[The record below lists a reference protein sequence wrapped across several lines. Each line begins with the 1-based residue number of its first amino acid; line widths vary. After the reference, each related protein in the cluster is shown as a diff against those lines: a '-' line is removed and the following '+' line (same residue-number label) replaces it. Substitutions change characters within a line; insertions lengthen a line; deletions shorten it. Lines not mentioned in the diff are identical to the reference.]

1 VSLFHHFHGR
11 SKLSTWLRAVLAQRY
26 IDVLRQEKRLESLED
41 DDGFE
46 KALPPKHR
54 TNWEPTDPWRARYL
68 QLLAAALKQ
77 AIGSLHPL
85 DRTRLI
91 SYYLNNL
98 TLAEIGKGMNE
109 HEATVSRKLERVRR
123 ELKDK
128 VITIL
133 KSACVTKDGPQ
144 AQTRDGQPGLD
155 DAQIQ
160 LCLEYATEAWPFDFS
175 ELLDAIPPPPPDG

>member
-1 VSLFHHFHGR
+1 
-11 SKLSTWLRAVLAQRY
+11 
-26 IDVLRQEKRLESLED
+26 
-41 DDGFE
+41 
-46 KALPPKHR
+46 
-54 TNWEPTDPWRARYL
+54 
-68 QLLAAALKQ
+68 LLAAALKQ
-77 AIGSLHPL
+77 AIASLHPL

-91 SYYLNNL
+91 SYYLNDL
-98 TLAEIGKGMNE
+98 TLAEIGKAMNE

-144 AQTRDGQPGLD
+144 AQTGADGQPGLD

-160 LCLEYATEAWPFDFS
+160 LCFEYATEAWPFDLS
-175 ELLDAIPPPPPDG
+175 ALLDAIPPPPPDG